1 FHVDLVI
8 HSARYPRGRMTMA
21 AWSRVAE
28 LVDRTP
34 PSRNRY
40 VDFLRAMSMLVV
52 IVGHWL
58 AAAPYF
64 DATNTLTASH
74 ILRVAPW
81 TAWLTWIVQVMP
93 IFFMVGGYANG
104 ISWRAA
110 RRDGKSYAAWLEAPS
125 RLANPPTSRGLG
137 GDRCNRACARRAP
150 GTDQLWL

>member
-1 FHVDLVI
+1 
-8 HSARYPRGRMTMA
+8 MA

-34 PSRNRY
+34 TSRNRY

-74 ILRVAPW
+74 ILTVVPW

-110 RRDGKSYAAWLEAPS
+110 PRDRQSYPAWLES
-125 RLANPPTSRGLG
+125 RLRRLASPILPPLLTFL
-137 GDRCNRACARRAP
+137 ALVPIQTPPALHP
-150 GTDQLWL
+150 VL